1 MPVNNNDEI
10 SVSAWFY
17 KNSNDT
23 VNNDTIFE
31 GWSWNANSQLEEGFG
46 LRFGSWTPNTIGFI
60 VVTKDASGTR
70 TKREAQKNMTNS
82 VGAWYHVA
90 GVYNKTTGEQ
100 KLYIDGQ
107 LVNTQTHTAGNTV
120 VPLTAY
126 PDMRIGHSR
135 AATGYFNGK
144 IDEVRLYNRALT
156 DADVQELYAYTVNGS
171 VPAANTGSA
180 TNITSTSATLN
191 GIINPK
197 ELSTTAYFEYGLSS
211 GIYGNQTPIQNF
223 TGSNDQNITADISNL
238 TANTTY
244 YYRVKAI
251 NNLGTTNG
259 QEQTFTTSQPPQ
271 GAMAFKIS
279 KAMLIRIKAMV
290 GGRASSSIDPNTAV
304 NIYANTIAED
314 VQILIK
320 NNMQMDDDEQ
330 SKITEA
336 SGKSN
341 LTILRNASR
350 VFKILK
356 ASDETEYVNASN
368 KVMGIVEIPY
378 EDTNNDGIVDG
389 TSYKVEGLKIVRIN
403 EGTTKW
409 EVVSDGVKLVDKS
422 NKVVKA
428 EINHFS
434 IYSIGA
440 TVIPNDLS
448 SIVLYPNPFKPS
460 RAKDGVMKIINLTDS
475 TKVEIWTI
483 TGDLVKNFDRSEL
496 IALPY
501 GLYYGLVWD
510 GKNNNGEEVA
520 SGIYIYYISDEKGN
534 KTKGKISVIK

>member
-1 MPVNNNDEI
+1 M
-10 SVSAWFY
+10 
-17 KNSNDT
+17 
-23 VNNDTIFE
+23 
-31 GWSWNANSQLEEGFG
+31 
-46 LRFGSWTPNTIGFI
+46 
-60 VVTKDASGTR
+60 
-70 TKREAQKNMTNS
+70 
-82 VGAWYHVA
+82 
-90 GVYNKTTGEQ
+90 
-100 KLYIDGQ
+100 
-107 LVNTQTHTAGNTV
+107 
-120 VPLTAY
+120 
-126 PDMRIGHSR
+126 
-135 AATGYFNGK
+135 
-144 IDEVRLYNRALT
+144 
-156 DADVQELYAYTVNGS
+156 
-171 VPAANTGSA
+171 
-180 TNITSTSATLN
+180 
-191 GIINPK
+191 
-197 ELSTTAYFEYGLSS
+197 SS

-378 EDTNNDGIVDG
+378 EDTNNDGIV
-389 TSYKVEGLKIVRIN
+389 EWN
-403 EGTTKW
+403 
-409 EVVSDGVKLVDKS
+409 KLQ
-422 NKVVKA
+422 
-428 EINHFS
+428 
-434 IYSIGA
+434 G
-440 TVIPNDLS
+440 
-448 SIVLYPNPFKPS
+448 
-460 RAKDGVMKIINLTDS
+460 RR
-475 TKVEIWTI
+475 
-483 TGDLVKNFDRSEL
+483 VKNS
-496 IALPY
+496 
-501 GLYYGLVWD
+501 
-510 GKNNNGEEVA
+510 
-520 SGIYIYYISDEKGN
+520 
-534 KTKGKISVIK
+534 